1 VLIKGHAPLENCT
14 LPNRRPE
21 VGRCTAK
28 FWTLAYITFQRHKSI
43 LHESWPAPAAPKTIG
58 EIIDH
63 IERIREELLVL
74 QRRMEKMESVNP
86 NGTLKR
92 ISK

>member
-1 VLIKGHAPLENCT
+1 MARVNDP
-14 LPNRRPE
+14 
-21 VGRCTAK
+21 
-28 FWTLAYITFQRHKSI
+28 
-43 LHESWPAPAAPKTIG
+43 PKTVA

-74 QRRMEKMESVNP
+74 QRSVEKMESVHP
-86 NGTLKR
+86 DGTVKK

>member
-1 VLIKGHAPLENCT
+1 MASTND
-14 LPNRRPE
+14 
-21 VGRCTAK
+21 
-28 FWTLAYITFQRHKSI
+28 S
-43 LHESWPAPAAPKTIG
+43 PKAIG

-74 QRRMEKMESVNP
+74 QRSMEKWESVNP
-86 NGTLKR
+86 DGELKK

>member
-1 VLIKGHAPLENCT
+1 MASAND
-14 LPNRRPE
+14 
-21 VGRCTAK
+21 
-28 FWTLAYITFQRHKSI
+28 S
-43 LHESWPAPAAPKTIG
+43 PKTIG

-74 QRRMEKMESVNP
+74 QRCMEKMESANP
-86 NGTLKR
+86 NGTVKN